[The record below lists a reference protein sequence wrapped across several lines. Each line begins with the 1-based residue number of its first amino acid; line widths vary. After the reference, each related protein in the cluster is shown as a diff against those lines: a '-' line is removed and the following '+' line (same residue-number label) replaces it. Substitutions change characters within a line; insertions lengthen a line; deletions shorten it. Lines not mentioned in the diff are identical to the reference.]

1 MGIGLG
7 RVTPRGIKAGAGQ
20 CREGGIFVLKVWTL
34 RLVGAGGFGVLG
46 WRLGAYV
53 PELDGGRQL
62 VPWGILLAVVGVPV
76 GALLT
81 PYLVLKPWRKSVG
94 YLSTIPS
101 PTLLSAALGALLGLV
116 FAALISIPFYTLNGW
131 MAWGIPLIVSLT
143 FGSTGLLLGGL
154 RGRDVQAVLP
164 ALETNSHR
172 NGVSADYAGRN
183 GKILVDT
190 SVIIDGR
197 IADLTGT
204 GFLEGSLVIPR
215 FILDELRHIA
225 DSSDPLRRNRG
236 RRGLEVLGR
245 LRRDENVTLDV
256 LDVGVSNGDE
266 VDSMLVK
273 MARSMKAPI
282 LTTDY
287 NLNRVAEFQG
297 VQVLNVNELAN
308 ALKSIVLPG
317 EEMRVNIIQEGKEP
331 GQGVAYLEDGTMV
344 VVEGGKRYINAYHD
358 ITVTRVLQTAAGR
371 IIFAQ
376 SKVNR

>member
-1 MGIGLG
+1 M
-7 RVTPRGIKAGAGQ
+7 
-20 CREGGIFVLKVWTL
+20 FDVWAL
-34 RLVGAGGFGVLG
+34 RIIGAGGFGVLG
-46 WRLGAYV
+46 WRLGPYV
-53 PELDGGRQL
+53 PEFSSDGKQL
-62 VPWGILLAVVGVPV
+62 LPWGIMLALAGVPV
-76 GALLT
+76 GALVT
-81 PYLVLKPWRKSVG
+81 PYLVVRPWRKGVN
-94 YLSTIPS
+94 YLNAVPGS
-101 PTLLSAALGALLGLV
+101 TLLSAALGALLGLI

-131 MAWGIPLIVSLT
+131 MAWGVPIIVSVTL
-143 FGSTGLLLGGL
+143 GLTGLTLGGV
-154 RGRDVQAVLP
+154 RGRDVQAVFP
-164 ALETNSHR
+164 SLEHTNHT
-172 NGVSADYAGRN
+172 NGVAKEGRN

-204 GFLEGSLVIPR
+204 GFLEGTLVVPR

-245 LRRDENVTLDV
+245 LRRDEKVTLDV
-256 LDVGVSNGDE
+256 MDVGISNGDE
-266 VDSMLVK
+266 VDSMLVQ

-308 ALKSIVLPG
+308 ALKAIVLPG
-317 EEMRVNIIQEGKEP
+317 EEMRVNIVQEGKEM
-331 GQGVAYLEDGTMV
+331 GQGVAYLDDGTMV
-344 VVEGGKRYINAYHD
+344 VVEGGKRYINAFHD
-358 ITVTRVLQTAAGR
+358 VTVTRVLQTAAGR

-376 SKVNR
+376 SKGN